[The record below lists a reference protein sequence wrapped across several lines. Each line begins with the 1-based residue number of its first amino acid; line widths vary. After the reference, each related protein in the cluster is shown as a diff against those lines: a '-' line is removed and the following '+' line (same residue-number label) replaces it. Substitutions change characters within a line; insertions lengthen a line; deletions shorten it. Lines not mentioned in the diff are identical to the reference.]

1 MLQGDIVVLSS
12 RRSASG
18 HFRSLFTDSLTP
30 RTFLVTFEYLWEFN
44 SQEITGLIVN
54 LYLNTFLIES
64 FFGFVAKFL
73 KTVHT
78 VR

>member
-12 RRSASG
+12 RRPVSG
-18 HFRSLFTDSLTP
+18 HFRSLFTDYTP

-54 LYLNTFLIES
+54 LYLNTFLIRIPNS
-64 FFGFVAKFL
+64 IVAKFL